1 MHAQLLNKV
10 INEFAVTVITSH
22 FEIAKINES
31 TSFISKS
38 RIYVFVLRR
47 NNHRGSFRILI

>member
-10 INEFAVTVITSH
+10 INEFAVTMIISH

-31 TSFISKS
+31 TSSS
-38 RIYVFVLRR
+38 TNRAYVFVLRR